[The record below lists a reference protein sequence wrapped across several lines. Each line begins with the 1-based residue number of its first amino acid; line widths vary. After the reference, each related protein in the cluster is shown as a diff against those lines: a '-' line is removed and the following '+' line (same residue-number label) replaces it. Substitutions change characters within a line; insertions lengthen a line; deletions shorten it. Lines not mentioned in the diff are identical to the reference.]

1 MTILVQAKDP
11 EKPLSG
17 CLSFGRRLDNI
28 SATQQLPLCEMR
40 FDVSGGDTNFVI
52 KEDMTFETLD
62 AGVNGHTPDLIDTLP
77 PPMKSFKTIEE
88 EDPYEK
94 IEIKKNKDVVA
105 NIKPTKVRQTKTP

>member
-1 MTILVQAKDP
+1 MTILVQPKDM

-52 KEDMTFETLD
+52 KEDMTFEALD
-62 AGVNGHTPDLIDTLP
+62 AGVNGHTPDIIDAP
-77 PPMKSFKTIEE
+77 PPMETFKTIEE
-88 EDPYEK
+88 
-94 IEIKKNKDVVA
+94 VT
-105 NIKPTKVRQTKTP
+105 NIKTTKDSQEQITKMSSLKKEKHKSA

>member
-1 MTILVQAKDP
+1 MTILVQPKDP

-28 SATQQLPLCEMR
+28 SATQQLPLCEMK

-62 AGVNGHTPDLIDTLP
+62 AGVNGHTPDIIDAP
-77 PPMKSFKTIEE
+77 PPMPTFRTIEE

-94 IEIKKNKDVVA
+94 IEIKKNKDGVA
-105 NIKPTKVRQTKTP
+105 DIKKPQV